1 MDQNQIDALRYPIG
15 KFTPKDPYTA
25 QDFQSDI
32 NRLESFPDRLK
43 QVVSSFSALDFNTP
57 YRKEGWT
64 VLQTIHHLA
73 DSHLHAYIRVKWAL
87 TEDNPSIK
95 AYHEKLWAQTPENN
109 LPAEVS
115 LNLLSAHHKKWTAL
129 LRSLDDDSLA
139 KSFVHPASGAT
150 VSIQRMVQLYA
161 WHGDH
166 HLAHITELVRRNFD
180 R

>member
-15 KFTPKDPYTA
+15 KFTAKEPYTSK
-25 QDFQSDI
+25 DLQSDLE
-32 NRLESFPDRLK
+32 RLASLPERLK
-43 QVVSSFSALDFNTP
+43 KTVADFSASDLNTP

-87 TEDNPSIK
+87 TEDSPSIK
-95 AYHEKLWAQTPENN
+95 AYNEKLWAETPDN
-109 LPAEVS
+109 LLPVEFS
-115 LNLLSAHHKKWTAL
+115 LNLLSAHHQKWASL
-129 LRSLDDDSLA
+129 LRSLDVNSLS
-139 KSFVHPASGAT
+139 KTFIHPTSGARIT
-150 VSIQRMVQLYA
+150 VERMIQLYA

-166 HLAHITELVRRNFD
+166 HLAHITALVQRNFD